1 MMGTI
6 QFVSSFF
13 LTLQKEQKNLSLLQ
27 KVVKFQNLMNP
38 VLLKK
43 ENLKLYVKL
52 DGLKATQL

>member
-6 QFVSSFF
+6 QSVSSFF

-52 DGLKATQL
+52 DGLKSTQL